1 MLSQNNEILSQ
12 NNEIVKNR
20 NGKQTSKFFLRIYV
34 TNGLPYKLD
43 PRRMGWLRRVGF
55 CKQVSFTLKEAKWS
69 HCVCCLEDHFRLQV
83 CQVQNYGQ
91 NV

>member
-34 TNGLPYKLD
+34 TNGLPCIGIFIFICFFIYTLFSKD
-43 PRRMGWLRRVGF
+43 SFHPIYSQ
-55 CKQVSFTLKEAKWS
+55 KQ
-69 HCVCCLEDHFRLQV
+69 
-83 CQVQNYGQ
+83 GIQ
-91 NV
+91 NVMFI